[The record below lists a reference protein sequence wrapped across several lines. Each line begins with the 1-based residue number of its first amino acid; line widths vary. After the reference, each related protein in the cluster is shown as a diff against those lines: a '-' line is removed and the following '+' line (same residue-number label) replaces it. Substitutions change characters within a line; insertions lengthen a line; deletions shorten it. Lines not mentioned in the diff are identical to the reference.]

1 MIFLFNEGLFTYY
14 VSHILGVLEPP
25 PPFVSVCQQLAYPP
39 SPFVSNVNIW
49 LPHPQD
55 GEAGGSK
62 EKKEQDEQ
70 EEEKKGLIMICFIG

>member
-1 MIFLFNEGLFTYY
+1 MRDFSLIMSAIFWGFWNPL
-14 VSHILGVLEPP
+14 PP
-25 PPFVSVCQQLAYPP
+25 LSA
-39 SPFVSNVNIW
+39 FVSNW
-49 LPHPQD
+49 LTPLAPLSAMSTFGYPTPRM